1 MAEVIQQS
9 RYHFGDN
16 RRYMVM
22 IHVFMTFYR
31 LDLTSPKNKI
41 FRGESKTINV
51 NANVTGWHKNKELM
65 KVSELFFYSK
75 IVETITPQLWT
86 ITKWRRH
93 STLFTTINIPHIERY
108 CYSKDEKSSTWRSS
122 DITVSSGIST
132 AILWCITPKKIPL
145 QSLLCICN
153 ACGSRTLFSIS
164 SNQRKLP

>member
-22 IHVFMTFYR
+22 IHIFMTFYR

-75 IVETITPQLWT
+75 IVETIDNTT
-86 ITKWRRH
+86 IMDNYKVETTQYIVYYYQH
-93 STLFTTINIPHIERY
+93 STH
-108 CYSKDEKSSTWRSS
+108 
-122 DITVSSGIST
+122 
-132 AILWCITPKKIPL
+132 
-145 QSLLCICN
+145 
-153 ACGSRTLFSIS
+153 RTLLLFER
-164 SNQRKLP
+164 RKIVDLKVVWYNCFEWYLNRNSVVYYT

>member
-51 NANVTGWHKNKELM
+51 NANVTG
-65 KVSELFFYSK
+65 
-75 IVETITPQLWT
+75 
-86 ITKWRRH
+86 
-93 STLFTTINIPHIERY
+93 
-108 CYSKDEKSSTWRSS
+108 
-122 DITVSSGIST
+122 
-132 AILWCITPKKIPL
+132 
-145 QSLLCICN
+145 
-153 ACGSRTLFSIS
+153 
-164 SNQRKLP
+164 